1 MTSFV
6 RDVRGTLAH
15 RLDPVARRRIPLAAS
30 MLSAHVSSAVA
41 ALQHRHL
48 FDDVQTY
55 VMFIGH
61 ARSGHSLVGSLLNAH
76 PDAVIAHELDVLRY
90 VRWRFRRAQ
99 IFQLIV
105 ERDAASTTPEFHAN
119 RRYDYR
125 VSDQWQGRTRHLKV
139 VGDKKG
145 GASTRKLG
153 EHPELLSRLQ
163 RTVRVPV
170 RLVQV
175 VRNPYDNISTIVLR
189 SGRDLD
195 EAIDRYFDRCAT
207 VQEMQRQVPEKALLC
222 LRHEDFVADPRGSMS
237 DLCEFVGLE
246 AETSYVARC
255 AAIVRPSPHLSRHE
269 VVWAQ
274 EHVERVEQRL
284 AHYPFLDGYSFVG

>member
-1 MTSFV
+1 
-6 RDVRGTLAH
+6 
-15 RLDPVARRRIPLAAS
+15 
-30 MLSAHVSSAVA
+30 MLSAHVSSAIPA
-41 ALQHRHL
+41 MRHRHL
-48 FDDVQTY
+48 FEEVQTY

-76 PDAVIAHELDVLRY
+76 PDAVIAHELDALRY
-90 VRWRFRRAQ
+90 VRWGFRRAQ
-99 IFQLIV
+99 IFELIL
-105 ERDAASTTPEFHAN
+105 ERDAVSTSPEFHAN

-125 VSDQWQGRTRHLKV
+125 VADQWQGRIRHLKV

-153 EHPELLSRLQ
+153 EHPELLSRLR

-195 EAIDRYFDRCAT
+195 EAIDRYFDRCDT
-207 VQEMQRQVPEKALLC
+207 VEQMQRQVSEKEVHC
-222 LRHEDFVADPRGSMS
+222 LRHEDFVVDPRSSMS

-246 AETSYVARC
+246 AEESYVARC
-255 AAIVRPSPHLSRHE
+255 AAVVRRSPHLSRHE
-269 VVWAQ
+269 VVWPQ

-284 AHYPFLDGYSFVG
+284 AAYPFLSGYSFAG

>member
-1 MTSFV
+1 M
-6 RDVRGTLAH
+6 
-15 RLDPVARRRIPLAAS
+15 AAS
-30 MLSAHVSSAVA
+30 MLSAHVGSAIA
-41 ALQHRHL
+41 AAQHRHL

-90 VRWRFRRAQ
+90 VRWGFRSAQ

-105 ERDAASTTPEFHAN
+105 ERDALITSREFHAN

-125 VSDQWQGRTRHLKV
+125 VADQWQGRVRRLKV
-139 VGDKKG
+139 IGDKKG

-175 VRNPYDNISTIVLR
+175 VRNPYDNISTIALR
-189 SGRDLD
+189 SGRDLG

-207 VQEMQRQVPEKALLC
+207 VQQLGSQVSEKELIC
-222 LRHEDFVADPRGSMS
+222 LRHEDFVADPERSMS

-246 AETSYVARC
+246 AEESYVRRC
-255 AAIVRPSPHLSRHE
+255 AAIVRRSPHLSRHE
-269 VVWAQ
+269 IVWAQ

-284 AHYPFLDGYSFVG
+284 AQYPFLNGYTFAG